1 MLALCLSNVLRDT
14 RGYSEGILTKCMKQE
29 LHLPLSQVK
38 NHLLSSVHWCWHN
51 GSSFSIIKVFSPQI
65 LWAFIFAQRAIKG
78 NSTPH
83 KESLLNDWLA
93 SKARKSTESKLLLF
107 LASVC
112 PSCMHIFSSIKE
124 TVIIG
129 SKKTDLN
136 TAFRTFRLESLDSTV
151 VFFESYVNAL
161 QNEYFQI
168 T

>member
-1 MLALCLSNVLRDT
+1 
-14 RGYSEGILTKCMKQE
+14 MKQE

-93 SKARKSTESKLLLF
+93 SKARKFTESKLLLF

-112 PSCMHIFSSIKE
+112 PSCMHTFYQ
-124 TVIIG
+124 
-129 SKKTDLN
+129 SKKQLVLN
-136 TAFRTFRLESLDSTV
+136 QRTLTLITMWYFPTYLPCECWSSTQPR
-151 VFFESYVNAL
+151 SY
-161 QNEYFQI
+161 I
-168 T
+168 W